1 MVLFKSMIALNIF
14 SAVTTNTESSVFKSR
29 DGMVKLYSALC
40 GSIFPH
46 TFQQS
51 VIFCTGKNIRP
62 STWTRI
68 FTTLDC

>member
-1 MVLFKSMIALNIF
+1 MIALNIF
-14 SAVTTNTESSVFKSR
+14 SAVTTNTESSVFKSQ
-29 DGMVKLYSALC
+29 DGMAKLYIALC

-62 STWTRI
+62 ST
-68 FTTLDC
+68 